1 MCSPDT
7 LKSMKPEALNRDVQ
21 REGKTNE
28 GEDGEKETIE
38 CVRNL
43 TDEKN
48 DVTTESDNRQEYE
61 K

>member
-1 MCSPDT
+1 MT
-7 LKSMKPEALNRDVQ
+7 TERG
-21 REGKTNE
+21 RKTNE
-28 GEDGEKETIE
+28 GGDGEKETIE
-38 CVRNL
+38 FVRNL